1 MIKTIRS
8 FHFLV
13 LVATVFAFSGCV
25 TRSITVKTNPSNALV
40 YIDNELIGESPVTT
54 PFTFYGTRKIMI
66 EKKDEDGVLTHERTI
81 VFEKIKAP
89 VYEIFPLDFF
99 SELIWPFT
107 IKDDQVLSYNLV
119 ELAPLSIKERQA
131 KMLKNA
137 EELRQRVNAPE
148 F

>member
-1 MIKTIRS
+1 
-8 FHFLV
+8 
-13 LVATVFAFSGCV
+13 
-25 TRSITVKTNPSNALV
+25 LV
-40 YIDNELIGESPVTT
+40 YIDDKLIGESPVTM

-66 EKKDEDGVLTHERTI
+66 ERKDEDGVLTHERTI
-81 VFEKIKAP
+81 AFEKIKAP

-99 SELIWPFT
+99 SELVWPFK

-119 ELAPLSIKERQA
+119 ELDPLSIKERQA
-131 KMLKNA
+131 KMLKSA

>member
-1 MIKTIRS
+1 MTKTIRS
-8 FHFLV
+8 IRFLI
-13 LVATVFAFSGCV
+13 LVAAVFAFSGCV

-40 YIDNELIGESPVTT
+40 YIDDKLIGESPVTI

-66 EKKDEDGVLTHERTI
+66 ERKDEDGALTHKRTI
-81 VFEKIKAP
+81 VYEKIKTP
-89 VYEIFPLDFF
+89 TCQIFPLDFF
-99 SELIWPFT
+99 SELLWPFE

-119 ELAPLSIKERQA
+119 DLDSLSIKERQA

-137 EELRQRVNAPE
+137 DELRQRVNAPE

>member
-1 MIKTIRS
+1 MIKTKRS
-8 FHFLV
+8 FYLLILV
-13 LVATVFAFSGCV
+13 TAVFAFSGCV

-40 YIDNELIGESPVTT
+40 YIDDKLIGESPVSM
-54 PFTFYGTRKIMI
+54 PFTFYGTRKVMI
-66 EKKDEDGVLTHERTI
+66 ERKDEDGVLTHERTI
-81 VFEKIKAP
+81 AFEKIKAP

-99 SELIWPFT
+99 SELVWPFK

-119 ELAPLSIKERQA
+119 ELDPLSIKERQA
-131 KMLKNA
+131 KMLKSA

>member
-8 FHFLV
+8 FYLLILV
-13 LVATVFAFSGCV
+13 TAVFAFSGCV

-40 YIDNELIGESPVTT
+40 YIDDELIGESPVSM
-54 PFTFYGTRKIMI
+54 PFTFYGTRKVML
-66 EKKDEDGVLTHERTI
+66 ERKDEDGVLTHERTI
-81 VFEKIKAP
+81 AFEKIKAP

-99 SELIWPFT
+99 SELVWPFK

-119 ELAPLSIKERQA
+119 ELDPLSIKERQA

>member
-8 FHFLV
+8 FRFLI
-13 LVATVFAFSGCV
+13 LVAAIFAFSGCV

-40 YIDNELIGESPVTT
+40 YVDDKLIGESPVSM

-66 EKKDEDGVLTHERTI
+66 ERKDEDGALTHERTI

-89 VYEIFPLDFF
+89 VYEIFPIDFF
-99 SELIWPFT
+99 SELVWPFK

-119 ELAPLSIKERQA
+119 ELDPLSIKERQA

-137 EELRQRVNAPE
+137 EELRQKVNVPE

>member
-8 FHFLV
+8 FHFLI
-13 LVATVFAFSGCV
+13 LVAIIFAFSGCV
-25 TRSITVKTNPSNALV
+25 TRSLTVKTEPSNALV
-40 YIDNELIGESPVTT
+40 YIDNELIGESPVTM
-54 PFTFYGTRKIMI
+54 PFTYYGTRKIMI

-99 SELIWPFT
+99 SEILWPREL
-107 IKDDQVLSYNLV
+107 KDDHVLSYKLA
-119 ELAPLSIKERQA
+119 ELEPLSTKELQE
-131 KMLKNA
+131 KVLKNA

>member
-8 FHFLV
+8 FHFLI

-40 YIDNELIGESPVTT
+40 YIDDELIGESPVTA

-66 EKKDEDGVLTHERTI
+66 EKKDEDGALTHERTI
-81 VFEKIKAP
+81 AYEKIKAP
-89 VYEIFPLDFF
+89 AYEVFPLDFF
-99 SELIWPFT
+99 SELLWPFE
-107 IKDDQVLSYNLV
+107 IKDDHVLIYNLV
-119 ELAPLSIKERQA
+119 EVEPLSIKERQA
-131 KMLKNA
+131 KVLKNA
-137 EELRQRVNAPE
+137 EEMRQRVDAPE